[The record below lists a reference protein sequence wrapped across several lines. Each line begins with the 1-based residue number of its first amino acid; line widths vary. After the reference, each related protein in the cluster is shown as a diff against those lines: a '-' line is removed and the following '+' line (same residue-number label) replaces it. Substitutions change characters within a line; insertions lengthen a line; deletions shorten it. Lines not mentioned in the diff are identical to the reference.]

1 MWKLSW
7 PIVHCL
13 RLRQRQEILYRRAG
27 NTINGE
33 KGKQN
38 QAKPEVSTWPTCP
51 RGLFTVR
58 LPALALSISVPKP
71 ACLRALQHE
80 VELRR
85 PGSWRNV
92 FGDRFLGFPFLSTWA
107 SLGEERRLCR
117 PLTDFFFSGCILL
130 FFHVAVSRISS
141 FTDVDV
147 YFIFRGGFLDWQ
159 WYSFYVTSL
168 LCVQQIFPLLFI
180 FFSTL
185 SCPHDSLSREAGYDN
200 RFDCKR

>member
-1 MWKLSW
+1 M
-7 PIVHCL
+7 
-13 RLRQRQEILYRRAG
+13 
-27 NTINGE
+27 
-33 KGKQN
+33 
-38 QAKPEVSTWPTCP
+38 STWPTCP

-58 LPALALSISVPKP
+58 LPALALSISVTKP

-117 PLTDFFFSGCILL
+117 PLTDFFSVCILL
-130 FFHVAVSRISS
+130 FFHVSVSRISL

-159 WYSFYVTSL
+159 WYFFFFYVTSL
-168 LCVQQIFPLLFI
+168 LCVPEIFSLLFI
-180 FFSTL
+180 FSATL
-185 SCPHDSLSREAGYDN
+185 SCPQDSLSR
-200 RFDCKR
+200 